1 MRSFVAGYREYGY
14 CVFVDLA
21 EIVALE
27 TIQEPLEEL
36 PNRDIVRR
44 VYAYLKSGHKI
55 KLCESGNE
63 SDLDNYCM
71 HLIEKIGTWN
81 EFEYGN
87 MEGKIS
93 WLDSKGE
100 IV

>member
-14 CVFVDLA
+14 CVFVDLS

-27 TIQEPLEEL
+27 TTEERL
-36 PNRDIVRR
+36 GELHGRDLVKC

-55 KLCESGNE
+55 KLCESSHK

-81 EFEYGN
+81 EFEWGN
-87 MEGKIS
+87 MEGKLS

-100 IV
+100 IL

>member
-1 MRSFVAGYREYGY
+1 MRSFVAGYRECGY
-14 CVFVDLA
+14 CVFVDLE
-21 EIVALE
+21 EIVSLE
-27 TIQEPLEEL
+27 TTQELLEE
-36 PNRDIVRR
+36 DSESSIVRR

-55 KLCESGNE
+55 KLCEASNE
-63 SDLDNYCM
+63 CDLDNYCM

-100 IV
+100 EV